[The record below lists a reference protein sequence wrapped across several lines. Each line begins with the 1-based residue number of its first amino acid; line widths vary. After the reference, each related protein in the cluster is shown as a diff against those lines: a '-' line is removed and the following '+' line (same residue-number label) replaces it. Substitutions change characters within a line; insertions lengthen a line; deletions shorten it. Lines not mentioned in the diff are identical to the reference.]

1 MNADDR
7 TAGYRLLETGTT
19 VPFRIIEQDFTSGPD
34 DADFAARVE
43 LRFDSDEEGEE
54 YEPDDIVEWGAFG
67 FLFTVGV
74 LSFADARPR
83 EASIIE
89 YAEKDELTVSDFLE
103 HLRFVRGELHFYVD
117 YIRGRR
123 IKTEMVVRP
132 NGTATL
138 QTFGRGKAAIRWL
151 ERLQGKKMMQV
162 VERP

>member
-1 MNADDR
+1 MNTDDR

-19 VPFRIIEQDFTSGPD
+19 VPFRIIEQELTSGPD
-34 DADFAARVE
+34 DAEFAARVE
-43 LRFDSDEEGEE
+43 LQFDSDEEGED

-67 FLFTVGV
+67 FLFTVGA

-83 EASIIE
+83 EASIVE

-103 HLRFVRGELHFYVD
+103 HLRFVRGELHVYMD

-123 IKTEMVVRP
+123 IKTEMIVRP
-132 NGTATL
+132 NGTARL
-138 QTFGRGKAAIRWL
+138 QTFGRGNAAIRWL
-151 ERLQGKKMMQV
+151 ERIQGKKMLQV